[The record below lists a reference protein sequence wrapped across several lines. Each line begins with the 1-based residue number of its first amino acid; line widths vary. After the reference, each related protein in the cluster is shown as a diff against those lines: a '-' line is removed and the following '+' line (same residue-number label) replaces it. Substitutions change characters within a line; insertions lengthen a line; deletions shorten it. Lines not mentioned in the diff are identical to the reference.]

1 MVGHESRRP
10 AAKPRLG
17 IGAPR
22 VGVESACPWPAST
35 RAATVP
41 PVRTPWYP
49 TSAPGCLA
57 TAPRVTF
64 RLVATMATMAT
75 PRGPTPKKKSH
86 AGYPLV
92 GYHPFHLSHY
102 FFSSFQCRGGHGG
115 HGGHDTR
122 TAPETRRAAASAR
135 GRRVQALRCARRA
148 QRAWDGDSRTR
159 EASSHAWRPPVM
171 DEPHYPTGVPHV
183 GARMSRYGT

>member
-1 MVGHESRRP
+1 MVAMVAIDDRTRIASSRRP
-10 AAKPRLG
+10 HPPSCGFFLRVSPEGWPWWPWWPSMAGHGSRRRAAKPRLG

-75 PRGPTPKKKSH
+75 PRGQPLKKESH

-92 GYHPFHLSHY
+92 GYHPLHHISSLSFVSY
-102 FFSSFQCRGGHGG
+102 SRKRGGHGG
-115 HGGHDTR
+115 HRGHEKFLT
-122 TAPETRRAAASAR
+122 
-135 GRRVQALRCARRA
+135 
-148 QRAWDGDSRTR
+148 
-159 EASSHAWRPPVM
+159 
-171 DEPHYPTGVPHV
+171 
-183 GARMSRYGT
+183 